1 MEIIAPVAIWDQE
14 NTSKLLDKA
23 IEQVNEEL
31 QLNVPLRID
40 YKFGKTYSEIH

>member
-1 MEIIAPVAIWDQE
+1 MEIIAPVAIWEQG
-14 NTSKLLDKA
+14 NTSELLDKA

-40 YKFGKTYSEIH
+40 YKYGRNYSQIH

>member
-1 MEIIAPVAIWDQE
+1 MEIIAPIAIWDQE
-14 NTSKLLDKA
+14 NTSKLLDRA

-40 YKFGKTYSEIH
+40 YKYGRDYLKVH

>member
-1 MEIIAPVAIWDQE
+1 MEIIAPVAIWEQE

-40 YKFGKTYSEIH
+40 YKYGRDYSKVH